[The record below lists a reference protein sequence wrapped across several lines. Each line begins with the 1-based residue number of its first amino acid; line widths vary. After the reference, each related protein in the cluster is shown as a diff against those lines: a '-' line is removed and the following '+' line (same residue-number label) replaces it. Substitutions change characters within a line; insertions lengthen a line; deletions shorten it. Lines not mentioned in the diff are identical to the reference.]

1 MIRNPIL
8 FYMTAILSF
17 IMAFMS
23 YRFTTL
29 GMDAAFPEMIGHLTN
44 RKLILTAHVIS
55 APLALFLGA
64 MNMID
69 RRRKK
74 RRVLHRWTGRAYG
87 VSVLVGSV
95 SGLVMAIGAEGGVK
109 AGFGFGILAILW
121 FVTTVQAIR
130 FAVKRDFKSHRRW
143 MIRSFALTL
152 AAVTLRIYLP
162 MFMILG
168 EMSYMQDSVWI
179 AWLCWVPN
187 LALAEW
193 WVRR

>member
-44 RKLILTAHVIS
+44 SKLILTAHVIS

-168 EMSYMQDSVWI
+168 EMSYMQASVWI

>member
-1 MIRNPIL
+1 MTRNPIL
-8 FYMTAILSF
+8 FYMTVVLSF

-29 GMDAAFPEMIGHLTN
+29 GMEAAFPEMIGHLTD
-44 RKLILTAHVIS
+44 RKSALIAHVIS
-55 APLALFLGA
+55 APLALTFGA

-87 VSVLVGSV
+87 ISIIVGSV
-95 SGLVMAIGAEGGVK
+95 SGLIMAIGAEGGAI
-109 AGFGFGILAILW
+109 AGFGFGTLAILW
-121 FVTTVQAIR
+121 FVTTAQAIR
-130 FAVKRDFKSHRRW
+130 FAIARDFKSHRRW

-162 MFMILG
+162 FFMIFG
-168 EMSYMQDSVWI
+168 EMTYTQASLWV

-193 WVRR
+193 WLRR

>member
-1 MIRNPIL
+1 MIRSPIL
-8 FYMTAILSF
+8 FYATVILSF

-29 GMDAAFPEMIGHLTN
+29 GVDQAFPEMIGHLTN
-44 RKLILTAHVIS
+44 RRIVLTVHVIA
-55 APLALFLGA
+55 APLALALGA

-87 VSVLVGSV
+87 VSILVGSV
-95 SGLVMAIGAEGGVK
+95 SGLIMAIGAEGGII
-109 AGFGFGILAILW
+109 AGLGFGALAILW
-121 FVTTVQAIR
+121 FVTTAQAIR
-130 FAVKRDFKSHRRW
+130 FAIARDFKSHRRW

-162 MFMILG
+162 FFMIL
-168 EMSYMQDSVWI
+168 
-179 AWLCWVPN
+179 A
-187 LALAEW
+187 
-193 WVRR
+193 R

>member
-1 MIRNPIL
+1 M
-8 FYMTAILSF
+8 
-17 IMAFMS
+17 
-23 YRFTTL
+23 
-29 GMDAAFPEMIGHLTN
+29 GMEAAFPEMIGHLTD
-44 RKLILTAHVIS
+44 RTVVLTAHVIS
-55 APLALFLGA
+55 APLALTFGA

-95 SGLVMAIGAEGGVK
+95 SGFLMAVGAEGGMI

-121 FVTTVQAIR
+121 FLATANAIR
-130 FAVKRDFKSHRRW
+130 FAVTRDFKAHRRW

-162 MFMILG
+162 MFMIFG
-168 EMSYMQDSVWI
+168 EMTYTQASVWV

-187 LALAEW
+187 VALAEW

>member
-29 GMDAAFPEMIGHLTN
+29 GMDAAFPEMIGHLTKRGLVLN
-44 RKLILTAHVIS
+44 AHVIS
-55 APLALFLGA
+55 GPLALFLGA

-74 RRVLHRWTGRAYG
+74 GRVLHRWTGRAYG

-130 FAVKRDFKSHRRW
+130 FAVKRDFKSHRRR

-168 EMSYMQDSVWI
+168 EMSYMQASVWI
-179 AWLCWVPN
+179 AWLC
-187 LALAEW
+187 
-193 WVRR
+193 

>member
-1 MIRNPIL
+1 MTRNPIL
-8 FYMTAILSF
+8 FYATVFLSV

-23 YRFTTL
+23 YRFTVL
-29 GMDAAFPEMIGHLTN
+29 GMDAAFPEMIGHLTD
-44 RKLILTAHVIS
+44 RKLFFAAHVIS
-55 APLALFLGA
+55 SPLALVFGT

-74 RRVLHRWTGRAYG
+74 RRALHRWTGRAYALSILIG
-87 VSVLVGSV
+87 GI
-95 SGLVMAIGAEGGVK
+95 SGLVMAIGAAGGIV
-109 AGFGFGILAILW
+109 ATLGFGALAVLW
-121 FVTTVQAIR
+121 VVVTAQAVRMAIARNFVA
-130 FAVKRDFKSHRRW
+130 HRVW

-162 MFMILG
+162 MFMIFG
-168 EMSYMQDSVWI
+168 EMTYTQASVWV

>member
-44 RKLILTAHVIS
+44 SKLILTAHVIS

-168 EMSYMQDSVWI
+168 EMSYMQASVWI
-179 AWLCWVPN
+179 AWLC
-187 LALAEW
+187 
-193 WVRR
+193 